1 MLKKLK
7 DQYEAKQKEI
17 SVFKKNDSE
26 NLAKL
31 EKEKE
36 DFKKKANEWTG
47 NNKYLF
53 FKQKKC
59 DLR

>member
-1 MLKKLK
+1 MLKRLK

-26 NLAKL
+26 NLVKL

-47 NNKYLF
+47 KYFF
-53 FKQKKC
+53 FKNKKKYYG
-59 DLR
+59 R